1 MGANARQVAVRASG
15 SGIITGTGLGTT
27 PSVTTNPALDGEG
40 AESFCS
46 DAPQHRSASAWL
58 TMRFVPS
65 LRESDSCIGHGPFE
79 QQAMR
84 ASGAGI
90 QPAHRAGLPPV
101 RASTRSAAE
110 RRLLKVS
117 TLLGCWREPEVSK
130 GSRHSSTMV
139 VDCLLL
145 MARTRQKPD
154 LLQGTLDLLILRT
167 LQWGPQ
173 HGHGI
178 GVALR
183 ASSDE
188 VLNVDHGS
196 LYPALHRLERQGWVD
211 AEWKLSDNN
220 QRAKYYRITA
230 DGRRQL
236 ALERT
241 RWSRLSAA
249 IAKVLG
255 PA

>member
-1 MGANARQVAVRASG
+1 
-15 SGIITGTGLGTT
+15 
-27 PSVTTNPALDGEG
+27 
-40 AESFCS
+40 
-46 DAPQHRSASAWL
+46 
-58 TMRFVPS
+58 
-65 LRESDSCIGHGPFE
+65 
-79 QQAMR
+79 
-84 ASGAGI
+84 
-90 QPAHRAGLPPV
+90 
-101 RASTRSAAE
+101 
-110 RRLLKVS
+110 
-117 TLLGCWREPEVSK
+117 
-130 GSRHSSTMV
+130 
-139 VDCLLL
+139 
-145 MARTRQKPD
+145 MAKTRQKAD

-211 AEWKLSDNN
+211 AEWKLSGNN
-220 QRAKYYRITA
+220 QRAKFYRMTA
-230 DGRRQL
+230 AGRRQL